1 MADRLGPSV
10 AVRITEVSLIRRA
23 VIERFHCIQV
33 HIIIIPN
40 HDSCIHFAHVIEMID
55 EILSK
60 VDDTTFGESIATY
73 VL

>member
-1 MADRLGPSV
+1 M
-10 AVRITEVSLIRRA
+10 
-23 VIERFHCIQV
+23 QV
-33 HIIIIPN
+33 HIIIIIPN
-40 HDSCIHFAHVIEMID
+40 HDSCIHFAHVVEMID